1 MRDLR
6 QSVVVITG
14 GARGMGREYVK
25 GFAAEGAKVVALDR
39 AWEPTGFSGDDDES
53 FYRWIQAQENVSTVT
68 ADITRDDEI
77 TAAYRRTLERFGTVD
92 ILINNAGMRGR
103 DLFPPVGMVTVL
115 ETKRSDWQRMYES
128 QVFGTVE
135 VTRHF
140 IQPMLEKGSG
150 SVINVVSGGAW
161 GGRPDSK
168 EQPYMSAKAAIVNL
182 SFYLAT
188 EVKEKNVA
196 VNVLVP
202 GHTRTTGFDELQRI
216 RKDVFGRRGPTA
228 VRADHVVSLA
238 LFLARQDAS
247 EGLTGKAIHALEWNL
262 QHGYG
267 GFDTWAAP
275 YPDLD

>member
-1 MRDLR
+1 MRDLSG
-6 QSVVVITG
+6 SVVVVTG

-25 GFAAEGAKVVALDR
+25 GFAAEGAKVVALDVS
-39 AWEPTGFSGDDDES
+39 WEPTGFSGDDDES
-53 FYRWIQAQENVSTVT
+53 HYRWLEAQENVLTVT
-68 ADITRDDEI
+68 ADITEDREI
-77 TAAYRRTLERFGTVD
+77 AAAYERALERFGTVD
-92 ILINNAGMRGR
+92 VLINNAGMRGR
-103 DLFPPVGMVTVL
+103 DLFPPVGMVTIL

-135 VTRHF
+135 VTRRF
-140 IQPMLEKGSG
+140 IQPMLQKGSG

-161 GGRPDSK
+161 GGRPESR

-188 EVKEKNVA
+188 EVKGKNVA

-202 GHTRTTGFDELQRI
+202 GHTRTTGFDELQQI
-216 RKDVFGRRGPTA
+216 RKDASGRRGPTA
-228 VRADHVVSLA
+228 VRADHVVPLA
-238 LFLARQDAS
+238 LFLAKQDAS
-247 EGLTGKAIHALEWNL
+247 EGLTGKAVYAMEWSL
-262 QHGYG
+262 LHGYG